1 MRLNVNNTQRYRH
14 IDIGVG
20 LFMLLGLVSLAVM
33 VLKVSGITATDIVG
47 GSSNTVYAVTAD
59 FTDIG
64 GLKVRAPVTVA
75 GVRIGEVTR
84 IELQPGQLNAKVTM
98 MLSRDKPIPFED
110 VSARILT
117 QGLLGSNYISIVPG
131 FDSSDPQHQFLREGD
146 VITKTQEALVLENLI
161 GQLVF
166 NIKK

>member
-1 MRLNVNNTQRYRH
+1 MAKQRLRH

-20 LFMLLGLVSLAVM
+20 LFMLSALMALAFMVM
-33 VLKVSGITATDIVG
+33 RVSGITDF
-47 GSSNTVYAVTAD
+47 SSKMNYVVSAD
-59 FTDIG
+59 FVDIG
-64 GLKVRAPVTVA
+64 GLRVRAPVTVA
-75 GVRIGEVTR
+75 GVKIGEVTR

-98 MLSRDKPIPFED
+98 MLNRNKPIPYED

-131 FDSSDPQHQFLREGD
+131 FNDENHAHPYLRAGD
-146 VITKTQEALVLENLI
+146 VIAKTQEAIILENLI
-161 GQLVF
+161 GQLLF

>member
-1 MRLNVNNTQRYRH
+1 MNKQRYRH
-14 IDIGVG
+14 IDISVG
-20 LFMLLGLVSLAVM
+20 LFMLFGLMALAVM
-33 VLKVSGITATDIVG
+33 VMKVSGITDFASKKMYSV
-47 GSSNTVYAVTAD
+47 SAD

-84 IELQPGQLNAKVTM
+84 IELQPAQLNAKVTM
-98 MLSRDKPIPFED
+98 MLHSDNRIPFDD

-131 FDSSDPQHQFLREGD
+131 FDDEENKTHPYLRSGD
-146 VITKTQEALVLENLI
+146 VIAKTQEAIILENLI
-161 GQLVF
+161 GQLLF